1 MDFELQFLKSGKALC
16 GKVFPQFVATWNWL
30 VNFCSNMKGD
40 ADVNDAQGKITIDRA
55 DPAHPIIRCSGCSG
69 GSGGSGGGSGGGGGS
84 GSDTTT
90 TAGVTSVN
98 SADGALSVIGGEN
111 IVVSTDG
118 KTIKITYDEDKDEPD
133 ADPNAETKDPCDHDE
148 SGNNGGVSSKDEED
162 DGGSSGGLSGW
173 GDGEGGVAAGGD
185 SHTGDNECTTCPSTG
200 GTAE

>member
-16 GKVFPQFVATWNWL
+16 GKAFPQFVATWNWL

-40 ADVNDAQGKITIDRA
+40 ADVNDAQGKITVDRA

-69 GSGGSGGGSGGGGGS
+69 GGGG
-84 GSDTTT
+84 DATT

-118 KTIKITYDEDKDEPD
+118 KTIKIAYDEDKDEPD

-148 SGNNGGVSSKDEED
+148 SGNNGGVSAKDDED
-162 DGGSSGGLSGW
+162 DGGSSGGLSG
-173 GDGEGGVAAGGD
+173 GDEGGGGVAAGGD
-185 SHTGDNECTTCPSTG
+185 SHTGDNECTTCPSTS
-200 GTAE
+200 GTTE